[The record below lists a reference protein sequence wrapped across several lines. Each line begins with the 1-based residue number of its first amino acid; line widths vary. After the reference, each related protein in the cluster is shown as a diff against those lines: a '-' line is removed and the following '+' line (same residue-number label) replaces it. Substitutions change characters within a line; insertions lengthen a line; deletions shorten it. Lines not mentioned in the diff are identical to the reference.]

1 VIGMIIV
8 FMIALAAA
16 AGLGYQI
23 GVRRGAYYA
32 AQQAEEDAI
41 VTALIR
47 IATDKS

>member
-1 VIGMIIV
+1 MISMIIV

-23 GVRRGAYYA
+23 GFRRGVRCA
-32 AQQAEEDAI
+32 AQHAEEDAI